1 MQKQTTIDTV
11 PSAPGFIA
19 REQAINFEISGLIPN
34 TVHHMYFER
43 SLVSSTRIKPVNGN
57 LGDSIKTDADG
68 KVTFDF
74 FYGSDLPRETAPA
87 SQNQRFSD
95 LQAGIKEVVVVTS
108 TSDSLADDYQ
118 TTALSYFTTFLTA
131 STYVAPVQ
139 EFAAVKNEEQLLIGR
154 SSPPRSA
161 YYSRFSSEK
170 YGVFNLM

>member
-19 REQAINFEISGLIPN
+19 REQVINFEISGLIPN

-43 SLVSSTRIKPVNGN
+43 SLVSSTRIKPLNGN

-74 FYGSDLPRETAPA
+74 FYGSDLPRETTPA

-95 LQAGIKEVVVVTS
+95 LQAGIKEVVVTS

-139 EFAAVKNEEQLLIGR
+139 EFAAVKNDEQLLIGR

-161 YYSRFSSEK
+161 YYSRFNSEM
-170 YGVFNLM
+170 YGVLSN